1 MINYFYLEQSLPGT
15 MDNVIIL
22 GLVAGALTTG
32 STIPQIFKILKS
44 RSSGDVSTLFFFFM
58 AAGML
63 LWLVYGILRSDVI
76 IILWNTLSLSLC
88 LVILVLK
95 RIYP

>member
-1 MINYFYLEQSLPGT
+1 
-15 MDNVIIL
+15 MDQVIIL

-32 STIPQIFKILKS
+32 STIPQIIKILKN
-44 RSSGDVSTLFFFFM
+44 RSSGDVSTLFFLFM

-63 LWLVYGILRSDVI
+63 LWLAYGILRSDVI

-95 RIYP
+95 KIYP